1 MEKKY
6 YFTSLG
12 LQRAKDEMVEVEDIH
27 LPAIIKEVSESRAQG
42 DLRENAEYHAAKQ
55 RQGEL
60 MSRLRYLNTIIA
72 NAVVIDDN
80 IINPDVI
87 YFNATVKVED
97 CNTEKQMTFKITGEY
112 ESDISRGLISSDS
125 PIGSALLGK
134 SKGDIVEI
142 NSPRGTLEYQI
153 IEIQY

>member
-1 MEKKY
+1 
-6 YFTSLG
+6 
-12 LQRAKDEMVEVEDIH
+12 MVEVEDIH